1 MQRFISVKL
10 CIFAEIKKLNKM
22 KKIFLSATLSV
33 LTLFTMA
40 IKPNV
45 DYVRVNT
52 ENSTVKWKGSKI
64 TSSHE
69 GTVNILKG
77 TLNIDNGTLVG
88 GQVSIDMQSLATTDM
103 SEENNKKLDG
113 HLKDED
119 FFNVSEFP
127 TAYITISNAVRGEGN
142 SYKVVA
148 DLTIKGITHPISFA
162 ADVNVNGKNFLATA
176 KIKIDRTKWDV
187 KYNSGNYFK
196 DLGDKLIL
204 DEIEFDIFL
213 LSVKK

>member
-1 MQRFISVKL
+1 MQTFISVKI
-10 CIFAEIKKLNKM
+10 CIFVETKKLNKM
-22 KKIFLSATLSV
+22 KKIFLSAILSV
-33 LTLFTMA
+33 ITLFAMA
-40 IKPNV
+40 TEPHV
-45 DYVRVNT
+45 DHVRVNT

-64 TSSHE
+64 SSSHE

-77 TLNIDNGTLVG
+77 NLNIDHGTLVA
-88 GQVSIDMQSLATTDM
+88 GQFSIDMQSLATTDM
-103 SEENNKKLDG
+103 SEEYNKKLDG
-113 HLKDED
+113 HLKNED

-127 TAYITISNAVRGEGN
+127 TASITIINAVRGSGN
-142 SYKVVA
+142 SYKIMA
-148 DLTIKGITHPISFA
+148 NLTIKGITHPISFA

-176 KIKIDRTKWDV
+176 KIKIDRTKWDI

-213 LSVKK
+213 LSVK